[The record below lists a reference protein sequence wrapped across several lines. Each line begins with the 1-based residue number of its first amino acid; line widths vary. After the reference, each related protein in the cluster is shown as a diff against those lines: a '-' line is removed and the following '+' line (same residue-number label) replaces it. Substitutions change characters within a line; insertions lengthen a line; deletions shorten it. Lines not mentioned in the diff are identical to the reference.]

1 MTGGVI
7 ANALQVSVV
16 LYALLAGMAQDP
28 PAPPAPAA
36 TGEAVAPLTTIA
48 WESTVRPPM
57 RGVIDALRRTK
68 LDSLSAQIRLGC
80 DADGN
85 VIDAALL
92 ESTGNEA
99 LDREIL
105 KWARNVKLKEAP
117 PGGVGVLPMTLMR
130 PR

>member
-1 MTGGVI
+1 M
-7 ANALQVSVV
+7 ANPLQMSVF

-28 PAPPAPAA
+28 AAPPA
-36 TGEAVAPLTTIA
+36 TGDPVAPVATIP

-57 RGVIDALRRTK
+57 RGIIDALKRSK
-68 LDSLSAQIRLGC
+68 LDGLSTRIKLSC

-92 ESTGNEA
+92 EGTGNEA

-105 KWARNVKLKEAP
+105 KWARDVKLK
-117 PGGVGVLPMTLMR
+117 PGSPAGIGVLPMTLMR